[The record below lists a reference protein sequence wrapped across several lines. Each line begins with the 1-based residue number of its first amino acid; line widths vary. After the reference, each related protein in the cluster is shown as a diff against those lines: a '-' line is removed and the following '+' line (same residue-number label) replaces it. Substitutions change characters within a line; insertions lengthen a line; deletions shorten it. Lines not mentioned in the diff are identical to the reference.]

1 MDTQYHIPITKL
13 DVKQIGRVDLSKY
26 THIILPSYRGT
37 LLNQATDKI
46 QHWVKNGGH
55 FIAYRDAISWLNST
69 KIVPQ
74 ELQETELTAEN
85 IPFVDRDKFIGAQA
99 IGGAIFNARIDRSH
113 PINFGLEDNELAL
126 FRNSRIYLQPDENS
140 FDNPIQYTNNPLL
153 SGYISEEQLELLK
166 GTVPFKRVK
175 KGSGSYL
182 LMTDN
187 TNFRL
192 FG

>member
-1 MDTQYHIPITKL
+1 M
-13 DVKQIGRVDLSKY
+13 
-26 THIILPSYRGT
+26 
-37 LLNQATDKI
+37 
-46 QHWVKNGGH
+46 KNGGH

-187 TNFRL
+187 TNFRAFWLGTQPLLANML
-192 FG
+192 FYADIM